1 MDEEVKELMKYKL
14 LFEKSPDPIV
24 LVGGNGEIKMANPAF
39 LSLVGEKADVVIGKS
54 FLDYVVFEDK
64 DQLFQYHKKRRAD
77 PRTAP
82 LRYEFGLLTKKGE
95 KKIIDRTVILL
106 PDGETTL
113 SILRDITPY
122 KQLEI
127 QLIQAQKME
136 AIGRLVGT
144 IAHDFNNVLQAIIGY
159 SQLLLSK
166 INKDDPR
173 WNYVYQINTISNE
186 AANLVKQLLLFSRK
200 QPIET
205 IPVNINQVI
214 DNMKEMIVC
223 IIGENIECKF
233 SLDRKL
239 REVEADITQIEQ
251 IIMNLITNAKEAMP
265 GGGRLIVETKN
276 LKIDKAFA
284 SMRGIEPGDYV
295 MLGVADTGKGM
306 DEKIKQHCFEP
317 FFTTKKDGTGL
328 GLSTV
333 YGIVNRMKGCV
344 RVYSELYKGTIIK
357 IYLPQ
362 AKTAVLSSAK
372 PEITDISPGGG
383 KTVLVV
389 EDSKEIREFLKEMLE
404 TLGYSAVFAKNGAE
418 ALEQA
423 KKYPVDVLLTDIV
436 IPGMNGYELARHLYA
451 LNPEIKV
458 VYMSGYPK
466 GVLTEMNMK
475 KPRGTFLQKPFT
487 MEQLAVKLK
496 ETAEETD

>member
-1 MDEEVKELMKYKL
+1 MDEEVKELVKYKL

-24 LVGGNGEIKMANPAF
+24 LVGGDARIKMANPAF

-54 FLDYVVFEDK
+54 FLDYVVSEDK
-64 DQLFQYHKKRRAD
+64 ERLLQYHRKRRTH
-77 PRTAP
+77 PQTAP
-82 LRYEFGLLTKKGE
+82 LRYEFDLLTKKGE

-173 WNYVYQINTISNE
+173 WNYVYQINIISNE

-205 IPVNINQVI
+205 APVNINQVI
-214 DNMKEMIVC
+214 ENMKEMIVR

-233 SLDRKL
+233 SLDRKIWKI
-239 REVEADITQIEQ
+239 EADITQIEQ

-276 LKIDKAFA
+276 LKIDKSFA
-284 SMRGIEPGDYV
+284 SMRGIEPGNYV
-295 MLGVADTGKGM
+295 MLGMADTGKGM
-306 DEKIKQHCFEP
+306 DEKVKQHCFEP
-317 FFTTKKDGTGL
+317 FFTTKKDGTG
-328 GLSTV
+328 
-333 YGIVNRMKGCV
+333 
-344 RVYSELYKGTIIK
+344 
-357 IYLPQ
+357 
-362 AKTAVLSSAK
+362 
-372 PEITDISPGGG
+372 
-383 KTVLVV
+383 
-389 EDSKEIREFLKEMLE
+389 
-404 TLGYSAVFAKNGAE
+404 
-418 ALEQA
+418 
-423 KKYPVDVLLTDIV
+423 
-436 IPGMNGYELARHLYA
+436 
-451 LNPEIKV
+451 
-458 VYMSGYPK
+458 
-466 GVLTEMNMK
+466 
-475 KPRGTFLQKPFT
+475 
-487 MEQLAVKLK
+487 
-496 ETAEETD
+496 

>member
-54 FLDYVVFEDK
+54 FLDYVVSEDK

-214 DNMKEMIVC
+214 DNMKEMIVR

-265 GGGRLIVETKN
+265 GGGRTDCR
-276 LKIDKAFA
+276 DKEF
-284 SMRGIEPGDYV
+284 
-295 MLGVADTGKGM
+295 
-306 DEKIKQHCFEP
+306 
-317 FFTTKKDGTGL
+317 KDRQSICL
-328 GLSTV
+328 H
-333 YGIVNRMKGCV
+333 
-344 RVYSELYKGTIIK
+344 
-357 IYLPQ
+357 
-362 AKTAVLSSAK
+362 AW
-372 PEITDISPGGG
+372 D
-383 KTVLVV
+383 
-389 EDSKEIREFLKEMLE
+389 
-404 TLGYSAVFAKNGAE
+404 
-418 ALEQA
+418 
-423 KKYPVDVLLTDIV
+423 
-436 IPGMNGYELARHLYA
+436 
-451 LNPEIKV
+451 
-458 VYMSGYPK
+458 
-466 GVLTEMNMK
+466 
-475 KPRGTFLQKPFT
+475 
-487 MEQLAVKLK
+487 
-496 ETAEETD
+496 